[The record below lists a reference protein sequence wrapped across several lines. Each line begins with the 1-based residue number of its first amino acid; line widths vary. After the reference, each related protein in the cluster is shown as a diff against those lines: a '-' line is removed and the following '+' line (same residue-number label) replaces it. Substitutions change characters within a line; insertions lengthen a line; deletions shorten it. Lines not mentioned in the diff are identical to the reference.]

1 MAPLYAERFIKSA
14 IGGPRATMG
23 TENVLV
29 RMEGICKEFPGVKAL
44 DNVDFE
50 LRHGEIHAVCGENG
64 AGKSTLIK
72 VLTGVEQNERG
83 SIYLEGN
90 PISPQTPME
99 APALGISTVYQ
110 EVNLCPNLSVA
121 ENIFIGREP
130 IKHGKIDW
138 DEINRRS
145 ETALARLNV
154 KLDVTGRLD
163 EYSVAIQQMV
173 AIARALDIS
182 AKVLIL
188 DEPTSSLNKIEVAN
202 LFRIMRKLK
211 SEGMG
216 IIFITH
222 FLEQVYEVTD
232 QITILRNGKLVGQF
246 ETAKLDR
253 LQLIAKMIGKDL
265 AEFEKTIKESVHD
278 AGVAANEGVFYK
290 AEQLGQQGSINPF
303 DIEISKGEVMGLAG
317 LLGSGRTESARVIF
331 GIDEPDSGEIHVN
344 KNKVTIKTPV
354 DAIRLGLAFCS
365 ENRKTEGIVA
375 NLTIRENIILALQGK
390 RGMGAFLTRKEQE
403 EIADKYVKLLN
414 IVTPSIE
421 QLVGNL
427 SGGNQQ
433 KVLLARWLATNP
445 ELLILDEPTRGI
457 DIGAKAEVQKLVLQL
472 ASEGKAVLLISSEL
486 DEMVRCCGRMAVYK
500 DKQKIGELKGTEITE
515 LNVMKTI
522 AGEPN

>member
-1 MAPLYAERFIKSA
+1 
-14 IGGPRATMG
+14 MG
-23 TENVLV
+23 TANLLV
-29 RMEGICKEFPGVKAL
+29 RMQGICKEFPGVKAL
-44 DNVDFE
+44 DNVDFS
-50 LRHGEIHAVCGENG
+50 LRYGEIHAVCGENG

-72 VLTGVEQNERG
+72 VLTGVEHNERG
-83 SIYLEGN
+83 SIFLEGN
-90 PISPQTPME
+90 PISPKTPME

-130 IKHGKIDW
+130 IKNGRIDW
-138 DEINRRS
+138 KEVNRRS
-145 ETALARLNV
+145 AMALAKLNV
-154 KLDVTGRLD
+154 KLDVTAKLD

-182 AKVLIL
+182 AKVLVL

-232 QITILRNGKLVGQF
+232 QITILRNGQLVGQF

-265 AEFEKTIKESVHD
+265 AEFEKTIKENIQNAGSV
-278 AGVAANEGVFYK
+278 ANEDAFYT
-290 AEQLGQQGSINPF
+290 AEQLGQLGSINPF
-303 DIEISKGEVMGLAG
+303 NIRIDKGEVMGLVG

-331 GIDEPDSGEIHVN
+331 GIDEPDSGEVHVN
-344 KNKVTIKTPV
+344 NKSASIKKPA
-354 DAIRLGLAFCS
+354 DAIRLGFGFCS

-390 RGMGAFLTRKEQE
+390 RGMGAYLTRQEQE
-403 EIADKYVKLLN
+403 EISEKFVKLLN

-472 ASEGKAVLLISSEL
+472 AGEGKAVLMISSEL

-500 DKQKIGELKGTEITE
+500 DKEKIGELKGNDITE
-515 LNVMKTI
+515 LNIMKTI
-522 AGEPN
+522 AGDQKNG

>member
-1 MAPLYAERFIKSA
+1 
-14 IGGPRATMG
+14 MG
-23 TENVLV
+23 TTNPLLK
-29 RMEGICKEFPGVKAL
+29 MQGISKEFPGVKAL

-50 LRHGEIHAVCGENG
+50 LRHGEIHAICGENG

-72 VLTGVEQNERG
+72 VLTGVEINERG
-83 SIYLEGN
+83 DIHLEGN
-90 PISPQTPME
+90 PIRPKTPME

-121 ENIFIGREP
+121 ENIFVGREP

-138 DEINRRS
+138 EGVNQRAAA
-145 ETALARLNV
+145 ALARLNV
-154 KLDVTGRLD
+154 RLDVTARLD

-182 AKVLIL
+182 AKILVL
-188 DEPTSSLNKIEVAN
+188 DEPTSSLNKTEVAN
-202 LFRIMRKLK
+202 LFRVMRKLK
-211 SEGMG
+211 GEGIG

-232 QITILRNGKLVGQF
+232 QITILRNGRLVGQF

-253 LQLIAKMIGKDL
+253 LQLIARMIGKDL
-265 AEFEKTIKESVHD
+265 AEFDKAIKENVQD
-278 AGVAANEGVFYK
+278 ADPAADERTFYK
-290 AEQLGQQGSINPF
+290 AERLGQQGSIAPF
-303 DIEISKGEVMGLAG
+303 DLCIGKGEVVGLAG

-331 GIDEPDSGEIHVN
+331 GIDRPDSGDVHVN
-344 KNKVTIKTPV
+344 TRKVSINTPA
-354 DAIRLGLAFCS
+354 DAIRLGFGFCS

-375 NLTIRENIILALQGK
+375 NLTIRENIVLALQGK
-390 RGMGAFLTRKEQE
+390 RGLTAFLTRKEQE
-403 EIADKYVKLLN
+403 DIADRYVKLLN
-414 IVTPSIE
+414 IITPSIE

-433 KVLLARWLATNP
+433 KVLLARWLATDP

-472 ASEGKAVLLISSEL
+472 AGEGKAVLLISSEL

-500 DKQKIGELKGTEITE
+500 DKQKIGELRGKDISE
-515 LNVMKTI
+515 LNVMRTI
-522 AGEPN
+522 AGGQH

>member
-1 MAPLYAERFIKSA
+1 
-14 IGGPRATMG
+14 MG

-29 RMEGICKEFPGVKAL
+29 RMDGICKEFPGVKAL
-44 DNVDFE
+44 DNVDFT

-72 VLTGVEQNERG
+72 VLTGVEHNESG
-83 SIYLEGN
+83 KIYLDGVA
-90 PISPQTPME
+90 ISPKTPME

-130 IKHGKIDW
+130 IRNGKIDW
-138 DEINRRS
+138 KEVNKRS
-145 ETALARLNV
+145 EIALAKLNL
-154 KLDVTGRLD
+154 KLDVSGRLD

-182 AKVLIL
+182 AKVLVL

-222 FLEQVYEVTD
+222 FLEQVYEISD
-232 QITILRNGKLVGQF
+232 QITILRNGQLVGQF

-265 AEFEKTIKESVHD
+265 AEFEKTIKEDVRD
-278 AGVAANEGVFYK
+278 AGAAANEDAFYQ
-290 AEQLGQQGSINPF
+290 ARNLGQQGSINPF
-303 DIEISKGEVMGLAG
+303 DIKIGKGEVMGLAG

-331 GIDEPDSGEIHVN
+331 GIDEPDSGETEVDN
-344 KNKVTIKTPV
+344 KKVEIKTPA
-354 DAIRLGLAFCS
+354 DAIRLGFAFCS

-390 RGMGAFLTRKEQE
+390 RGMGAYLSHKEQE
-403 EIADKYVKLLN
+403 EIAEKYVKLLN
-414 IVTPSIE
+414 IITPSIE

-433 KVLLARWLATNP
+433 KVLLARWLATEA

-472 ASEGKAVLLISSEL
+472 AADGKAVLLISSEL
-486 DEMVRCCGRMAVYK
+486 DEMVRCCSRMAVYK
-500 DKQKIGELKGTEITE
+500 DKQKIGELKGAEISE
-515 LNVMKTI
+515 IIVMKTI
-522 AGEPN
+522 AGGQK

>member
-1 MAPLYAERFIKSA
+1 
-14 IGGPRATMG
+14 MG
-23 TENVLV
+23 TRDPLLKMLGV
-29 RMEGICKEFPGVKAL
+29 CKEFPGVKAL
-44 DNVDFE
+44 NHVDFE

-72 VLTGVEQNERG
+72 VLTGVEIHDSGE
-83 SIYLEGN
+83 IILEGR
-90 PISPQTPME
+90 PIRPRTPME

-121 ENIFIGREP
+121 ENIFVGREP
-130 IKHGKIDW
+130 MRGGKIDW
-138 DEINRRS
+138 DDVNRRS
-145 ETALARLNV
+145 AEALARLNV
-154 KLDVTGRLD
+154 KLDVTARLD

-182 AKVLIL
+182 AKILVL
-188 DEPTSSLNKIEVAN
+188 DEPTSSLNKTEVAN
-202 LFRIMRKLK
+202 LFRVMRKLK
-211 SEGMG
+211 SAGIG

-222 FLEQVYEVTD
+222 FLEQVYEITD
-232 QITILRNGKLVGQF
+232 RITILRNGQLVGQF
-246 ETAKLDR
+246 ETASLDR

-265 AEFEKTIKESVHD
+265 EEFEKGIKESLSD
-278 AGVAANEGVFYK
+278 TASAETEGVYYR
-290 AEQLGQQGSINPF
+290 ATQLGQLGSINPF
-303 DIEISKGEVMGLAG
+303 DISIGKGEVMGLAG

-331 GIDEPDSGEIHVN
+331 GIDAPDSGDVSVN
-344 KNKVTIKTPV
+344 GESVSIRKPA
-354 DAIRLGLAFCS
+354 DAIRLGFGFCS

-375 NLTIRENIILALQGK
+375 NLTIRENIVLALQGK
-390 RGMGAFLTRKEQE
+390 RGLLAFLTRKEQE

-433 KVLLARWLATNP
+433 KVLLARWLATDP

-472 ASEGKAVLLISSEL
+472 SGEGKAVLLISSEL
-486 DEMVRCCGRMAVYK
+486 DEMVRCCSRMAVYK
-500 DKQKIGELKGTEITE
+500 DKHKIGELRNKEISE

-522 AGEPN
+522 AGGLN

>member
-1 MAPLYAERFIKSA
+1 
-14 IGGPRATMG
+14 MG
-23 TENVLV
+23 TANLLV
-29 RMEGICKEFPGVKAL
+29 RMQGICKEFPGVKAL
-44 DNVDFE
+44 DNVDFS

-72 VLTGVEQNERG
+72 VLTGVEHNERG
-83 SIYLEGN
+83 SIFLEGN
-90 PISPQTPME
+90 PISPKTPME

-130 IKHGKIDW
+130 IKNGRIDW
-138 DEINRRS
+138 KEVNRRS
-145 ETALARLNV
+145 AMALAKLNV
-154 KLDVTGRLD
+154 KLDVTAKLD

-182 AKVLIL
+182 AKVLVL

-232 QITILRNGKLVGQF
+232 QITILRNGQLVGQF

-265 AEFEKTIKESVHD
+265 AEFEKTIKENIQNAGSV
-278 AGVAANEGVFYK
+278 ANEDAFYT
-290 AEQLGQQGSINPF
+290 AEQLGQLGSINPF
-303 DIEISKGEVMGLAG
+303 NIRIDKGEVMGLVG

-331 GIDEPDSGEIHVN
+331 GIDEPDSGEVHVN
-344 KNKVTIKTPV
+344 NKSASIKKPA
-354 DAIRLGLAFCS
+354 DAIRLGFGFCS

-390 RGMGAFLTRKEQE
+390 RGMGAYLTRQEQE
-403 EIADKYVKLLN
+403 EISEKFVKLLN

-472 ASEGKAVLLISSEL
+472 AGEGKAVLMISSEL

-500 DKQKIGELKGTEITE
+500 DKEKIGELKGNDITE
-515 LNVMKTI
+515 LNIMKTI
-522 AGEPN
+522 AGDQKNG